1 MIPNQWYAIM
11 ESREIRKGETIGVTR
26 LGEKMVAWRTS
37 HGDLAIM
44 ADKCPHRGAALS
56 LGINHT
62 DYLQCPFHGFD
73 YDVAGR
79 CKFVPANGQNSEPP
93 KALHV
98 KSYAVREEHG
108 FVYIWW
114 GESRNQYPPVPWFEV
129 NPRYNGLY
137 HSERSLGQPL
147 FTRH

>member
-62 DYLQCPFHGFD
+62 DYL
-73 YDVAGR
+73 
-79 CKFVPANGQNSEPP
+79 
-93 KALHV
+93 
-98 KSYAVREEHG
+98 
-108 FVYIWW
+108 
-114 GESRNQYPPVPWFEV
+114 
-129 NPRYNGLY
+129 
-137 HSERSLGQPL
+137 
-147 FTRH
+147 